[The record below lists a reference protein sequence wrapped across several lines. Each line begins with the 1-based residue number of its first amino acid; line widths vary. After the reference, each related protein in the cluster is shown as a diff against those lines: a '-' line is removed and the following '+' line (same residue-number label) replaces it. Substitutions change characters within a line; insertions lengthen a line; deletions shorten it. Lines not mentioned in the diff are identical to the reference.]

1 MMNRSLIRSAGVVAF
16 SLYLFVAATFG
27 SDLVALSGN
36 TMGTTYSIKFHAV
49 DDAIA
54 REPLQ
59 SKIDLRLKEIDGRM
73 STYQPQSEV
82 SRFNRA
88 AAGIWFP
95 VSDDTASVVAV
106 AQDIAR
112 KSGGAFDITVGP
124 LVRLWNFGAASDP
137 TKGFVPPSAEQIR
150 AAQATVGFERLE
162 VRAQPP
168 ALRKSL
174 DGLEIDLSGIAK
186 GFAVDRLCEI
196 LQAHQLDRYMVEI
209 GGEVR
214 VSGTRSD
221 GQRWTVGVE
230 SPDRNARRLQGTV
243 RPLNS
248 AIASSGDYRI
258 YHEYDGVVYSH
269 TIDPRSGRPIRH
281 ELAAVTILAEDCATA
296 DALATAVLVLGPV
309 EGKQWAEEHGIA
321 ALLFS
326 RSPEGTTTTR
336 TSHFNVPFVTDH
348 RGNAP
353 AKFGRVLLTSIIVF
367 AIALVGMSIGVIVS
381 NRRLKGSCGG
391 LAGLKDER
399 GKTLCDACSNP
410 SPDCAGND
418 ATQKSR
424 DRSP

>member
-137 TKGFVPPSAEQIR
+137 TKGFVPPSAEQI
-150 AAQATVGFERLE
+150 
-162 VRAQPP
+162 
-168 ALRKSL
+168 
-174 DGLEIDLSGIAK
+174 
-186 GFAVDRLCEI
+186 
-196 LQAHQLDRYMVEI
+196 
-209 GGEVR
+209 
-214 VSGTRSD
+214 
-221 GQRWTVGVE
+221 
-230 SPDRNARRLQGTV
+230 
-243 RPLNS
+243 
-248 AIASSGDYRI
+248 
-258 YHEYDGVVYSH
+258 
-269 TIDPRSGRPIRH
+269 
-281 ELAAVTILAEDCATA
+281 
-296 DALATAVLVLGPV
+296 
-309 EGKQWAEEHGIA
+309 
-321 ALLFS
+321 
-326 RSPEGTTTTR
+326 
-336 TSHFNVPFVTDH
+336 
-348 RGNAP
+348 
-353 AKFGRVLLTSIIVF
+353 
-367 AIALVGMSIGVIVS
+367 
-381 NRRLKGSCGG
+381 
-391 LAGLKDER
+391 
-399 GKTLCDACSNP
+399 
-410 SPDCAGND
+410 
-418 ATQKSR
+418 
-424 DRSP
+424 